1 MNEVHVKL
9 GKLLKLERERKGVQ
23 LADLS
28 ESLKISEENL
38 THIETGE
45 SHKLPA
51 PLYFKLFS
59 RAYAE
64 ALGIDYEATM
74 RAIQEDIAE
83 QDAAAQPPEKEK
95 ARKAAEEAR
104 RVEEAKY
111 GFRKKLIWLFSGIV
125 VAAIAFFLIYSML
138 IEAPMTSTD
147 GESGDATVQKESVN
161 TALASYDFGEPPS
174 AAPGPIK
181 MTLRAREESW
191 ATILAD
197 GDTVIFRSLVPWRVY
212 EVEATNRIVASVAHP
227 RLVDIT
233 LNGEAVDLRDPESR
247 RISRVE
253 VDQVNLRSMLQREV
267 DESEPEPAPARRQAQ
282 PTTTPQQPSQPEQQP
297 AQTPIRSQD
306 TARQTT
312 PRATPASTTTPDTTR
327 DSAANA
333 EQEP

>member
-38 THIETGE
+38 SHIETGE
-45 SHKLPA
+45 SHRLPA

-74 RAIQEDIAE
+74 QAIQEDIAD
-83 QDAAAQPPEKEK
+83 QAAAAQPPEKEK

-111 GFRKKLIWLFSGIV
+111 GFRKKLIWLFGGIIF
-125 VAAIAFFLIYSML
+125 AAIAFFLIYSML
-138 IEAPMTSTD
+138 ITPPEQSTG
-147 GESGDATVQKESVN
+147 GESGDATAQEELVN
-161 TALASYDFGEPPS
+161 AALASYEFGEPPTE
-174 AAPGPIK
+174 APDPIK

-212 EVEATNRIVASVAHP
+212 EVEAKNRIVASVAHP

-233 LNGEAVDLRDPESR
+233 LNGEAVDLRDPGSR
-247 RISRVE
+247 RISRLE
-253 VDQVNLRSMLQREV
+253 IDQVNVGSLMQRKAG
-267 DESEPEPAPARRQAQ
+267 ESEPEPEPARRQAQ
-282 PTTTPQQPSQPEQQP
+282 PATSPQRPTQREQPEQ
-297 AQTPIRSQD
+297 TPTRAQD
-306 TARQTT
+306 TTRQTT
-312 PRATPASTTTPDTTR
+312 PRATPATATTRDTTR
-327 DSAANA
+327 DSAASA

>member
-74 RAIQEDIAE
+74 LAIQEDIAE
-83 QDAAAQPPEKEK
+83 QNAAAQPPEKEK

-111 GFRKKLIWLFSGIV
+111 GFRKKLIWLFGGII
-125 VAAIAFFLIYSML
+125 ATAIAFFLIYSML
-138 IEAPMTSTD
+138 IQAPERSTG
-147 GESGDATVQKESVN
+147 GESGDAAAPVESVN
-161 TALASYDFGEPPS
+161 EALAEYDFGEPPE

-253 VDQVNLRSMLQREV
+253 VDQVNLPSMLQRKV

-282 PTTTPQQPSQPEQQP
+282 PTTTPQQPSQPEQP
-297 AQTPIRSQD
+297 AQTPSRSQD